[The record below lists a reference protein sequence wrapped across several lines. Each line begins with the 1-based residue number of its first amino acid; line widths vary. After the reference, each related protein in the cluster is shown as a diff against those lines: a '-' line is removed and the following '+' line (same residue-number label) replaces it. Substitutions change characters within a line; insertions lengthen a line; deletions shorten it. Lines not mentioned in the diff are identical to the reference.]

1 VSQDVFETIDQLEND
16 ILAACDLDGAALVR
30 RLREL
35 WGEVISENETLREEA
50 LKTSTLNKIL
60 KSEVARLKRQI
71 AKLTKTQFGA
81 KADHNPNKTTCDHS
95 SCVDDEKTR
104 DAENNANGDKD
115 NGKTSAGQPEAK
127 ETKPRNTSG

>member
-1 VSQDVFETIDQLEND
+1 MSQNVVDTIEQLENA
-16 ILAACDLDGAALVR
+16 ILAALDLDAAALVR

-71 AKLTKTQFGA
+71 AKSTKTQFGA
-81 KADHNPNKTTCDHS
+81 KSDQNPNKTSYDRS
-95 SCVDDEKTR
+95 SCVDD
-104 DAENNANGDKD
+104 
-115 NGKTSAGQPEAK
+115 Q
-127 ETKPRNTSG
+127 KPRMLKTTPTVIKKTARLAPVNLKQKK